1 VTGFVLQFC
10 YGLSAGLI
18 SAVLLFVLLAHAK
31 CRAQL
36 ATVESAFQPIKT
48 KAKLTLDATLRTA
61 LKRPFSES

>member
-1 VTGFVLQFC
+1 MNGFVLQFC

-36 ATVESAFQPIKT
+36 ATVESEFQPIKT
-48 KAKLTLDATLRTA
+48 GVKLTLNATFRTA